1 MRMQMSIVEN
11 ADEGADEIA
20 DENAD
25 EIANKGADEVADGC
39 KWEPIR
45 A

>member
-25 EIANKGADEVADGC
+25 EIANKGADEVADGS

>member
-1 MRMQMSIVEN
+1 MSIVEN